1 MKAFLLLLSLSL
13 SLWSAEIDT
22 KLYEG
27 NNTKSYLE
35 EIAKRIETEQKPDQN
50 ITKEDTERIATER
63 MILGTLSNMLSF
75 TLQVDSLPDSL
86 LPDDQ
91 NISSENYLSYL
102 NALTD
107 MYTKIDTLKKEQ
119 SAMQSKRHYL
129 RQSINDIT
137 VEDKKNL
144 LLYQLQYAF
153 YKLKGNHQAETIK
166 AYEALLKK
174 GEERFKQKLKQ
185 VTFDIPALE
194 KKLTQINKQFS
205 PIEQEAVALKLAK
218 ERELIVRTTISDTLS
233 KKFLANDMDMMS
245 LVTTKIDLTLML
257 SLAYLQKNETQ
268 KALDLFNADTEI
280 LHTLT
285 PDLMNYYTDKR
296 AILMIVFKEVA
307 GNVALALS
315 NVGQSAE
322 SIYDFTYSKLTEAL
336 FVFNEK
342 GISILDILKVI
353 LIIILGF
360 MIAAF
365 YKRKIVSLATQREKI
380 SLSSAKAISN
390 AGYYILV
397 LITLLIAL
405 KSIGLDLSNLG
416 LVAGALSIGIGF
428 GLQTVVSNLA
438 AGIILM
444 FERTV
449 RLGDYIEISD
459 TIRGTVSD
467 MKMRST
473 TVTTND
479 NIDVVIPNSSFIQNN
494 VINWT
499 LENDIRRIHIPFSVA
514 YGTSNDKVEKVIL
527 EELKNSNINYV
538 KKNAK
543 YPTLIWMTAMGSSS
557 VDYEL
562 VVWVRGLSTLKPSGT
577 KSDFLKFIYATL
589 NKHHIEIPFPQ
600 MDLHVKRNESK
611 KEQNESQNEEKVETE
626 PGSV

>member
-1 MKAFLLLLSLSL
+1 MKSFLLLLSLSL

-22 KLYEG
+22 KLYDG
-27 NNTKSYLE
+27 NDTKSYYE
-35 EIAKRIETEQKPDQN
+35 EMAKRIETEQKPDQN
-50 ITKEDTERIATER
+50 QTKEDIERISTER
-63 MILGTLSNMLSF
+63 MILGNLTNMLSF
-75 TLQVDSLPDSL
+75 TLKVDPLPDSL
-86 LPDDQ
+86 LPD
-91 NISSENYLSYL
+91 NKKISSENYLSYL
-102 NALTD
+102 NALTE
-107 MYTKIDTLKKEQ
+107 MYAKIDTLKKEQ
-119 SAMQSKRHYL
+119 TAMQTKRHSL
-129 RQSINDIT
+129 KQSINDIT

-144 LLYQLQYAF
+144 RLYQLQYAF
-153 YKLKGNHQAETIK
+153 YKLKGNNQAETIK
-166 AYEALLKK
+166 AYETLIQK

-185 VTFDIPALE
+185 VTFNIPALE
-194 KKLTQINKQFS
+194 KKLDEINKQFS
-205 PIEQEAVALKLAK
+205 PVEQEAVALKLAK
-218 ERELIVRTTISDTLS
+218 EREMIVRETISDAL
-233 KKFLANDMDMMS
+233 KKKLLTNDMDMMS
-245 LVTTKIDLTLML
+245 QVTTKIDQTLIL
-257 SLAYLQKNETQ
+257 SLAYLQKNQTQ
-268 KALDLFNADTEI
+268 KALDLFNADTEE
-280 LHTLT
+280 LQKLT
-285 PDLMNYYTDKR
+285 PDLIKYYTDKR
-296 AILMIVFKEVA
+296 TILKIVFKDVV

-322 SIYDFTYSKLTEAL
+322 SIYDFTYSKLTEPL

-365 YKRKIVSLATQREKI
+365 YKRKIIGLATQREKI

-397 LITLLIAL
+397 FITLLVAL
-405 KSIGLDLSNLG
+405 KSVGLDLSNLG

-527 EELKNSNINYV
+527 EELRNSGISYV

-562 VVWVRGLSTLKPSGT
+562 VVWIRGQSTLKPSGT

-589 NKHHIEIPFPQ
+589 IKHNIEIPFPQ
-600 MDLHVKRNESK
+600 LDLHVKRNESK
-611 KEQNESQNEEKVETE
+611 KEEDEEME
-626 PGSV
+626 PKTL

>member
-1 MKAFLLLLSLSL
+1 MKSFLLLLSLSL

-22 KLYEG
+22 KLYDG
-27 NNTKSYLE
+27 NDTKSYYE

-50 ITKEDTERIATER
+50 QTKEDIERISTER
-63 MILGTLSNMLSF
+63 MILGNLTNMLSF
-75 TLQVDSLPDSL
+75 TLKVDPLPDSL
-86 LPDDQ
+86 LPD
-91 NISSENYLSYL
+91 NKKISSENYLSYL
-102 NALTD
+102 NALTE
-107 MYTKIDTLKKEQ
+107 MYAKIDTLKKEQ
-119 SAMQSKRHYL
+119 TAMQTKRHSL
-129 RQSINDIT
+129 KQSINDIT

-144 LLYQLQYAF
+144 RLYQLQYAF
-153 YKLKGNHQAETIK
+153 YKLKGNNQAETIK
-166 AYEALLKK
+166 AYETLIQK

-185 VTFDIPALE
+185 VTFNIPALE
-194 KKLTQINKQFS
+194 KKLDEINKQFS
-205 PIEQEAVALKLAK
+205 PVEQEAVALKLAK
-218 ERELIVRTTISDTLS
+218 EREMIVRETISDAL
-233 KKFLANDMDMMS
+233 KKKLLTNDMDMMS
-245 LVTTKIDLTLML
+245 QVTTKIDQTLIL
-257 SLAYLQKNETQ
+257 SLAYLQKNQTQ
-268 KALDLFNADTEI
+268 KALDLFNADTEE
-280 LHTLT
+280 LQKLT
-285 PDLMNYYTDKR
+285 PDLIKYYTDKR
-296 AILMIVFKEVA
+296 TILKIVFKDVV

-322 SIYDFTYSKLTEAL
+322 SIYDFTYSKLTEPL

-365 YKRKIVSLATQREKI
+365 YKRKIIGLATQREKI

-397 LITLLIAL
+397 FITLLVAL
-405 KSIGLDLSNLG
+405 KSVGLDLSNLG

-527 EELKNSNINYV
+527 EELRNSGISYV

-562 VVWVRGLSTLKPSGT
+562 VVWIRGQSTLKPSGT

-589 NKHHIEIPFPQ
+589 IKHNIEIPFPQ
-600 MDLHVKRNESK
+600 LDLHVKRNESK
-611 KEQNESQNEEKVETE
+611 KEEDEEME
-626 PGSV
+626 PKTL

>member
-1 MKAFLLLLSLSL
+1 MKSFLLLLSLSL

-22 KLYEG
+22 KLYDG

-35 EIAKRIETEQKPDQN
+35 EIEKRIETEQKSDQN
-50 ITKEDTERIATER
+50 LTKADTERIATER

-75 TLQVDSLPDSL
+75 TLQVDPLPDSL

-107 MYTKIDTLKKEQ
+107 MYAKIDTLKEEQ

-166 AYEALLKK
+166 AYETLLNK

-218 ERELIVRTTISDTLS
+218 ERELIVRETISDTLS

-245 LVTTKIDLTLML
+245 LVTTKIDLSLML
-257 SLAYLQKNETQ
+257 ALAYLQKDDTQ
-268 KALDLFNADTEI
+268 KALDLFNADTEV
-280 LHTLT
+280 LQTLT

-296 AILMIVFKEVA
+296 TILKIVFQDVV

-322 SIYDFTYSKLTEAL
+322 SIYAFTYSKLTEAL

-397 LITLLIAL
+397 FITLLVAL

-527 EELKNSNINYV
+527 EELKNSSINYV
-538 KKNAK
+538 KKNSK

-562 VVWVRGLSTLKPSGT
+562 VVWVRGQSTLKPSGT

-600 MDLHVKRNESK
+600 MDLHVKHNESK
-611 KEQNESQNEEKVETE
+611 KEEPE
-626 PGSV
+626 PGTL

>member
-1 MKAFLLLLSLSL
+1 MKSFILLFFICV
-13 SLWSAEIDT
+13 SLWSADIDT
-22 KLYEG
+22 RLYEG
-27 NNTKSYLE
+27 NNTISYHE
-35 EIAKRIETEQKPDQN
+35 EIAKRIETEQKSDQN
-50 ITKEDTERIATER
+50 KTKEDTERIATER
-63 MILGTLSNMLSF
+63 MVLGKLTHMLSF
-75 TLQVDSLPDSL
+75 ALKVDPMPDSL
-86 LPDDQ
+86 LPDDK
-91 NISSENYLSYL
+91 NISTENYLSYL

-107 MYTKIDTLKKEQ
+107 TYAKIDTLKKEQ

-129 RQSINDIT
+129 KKSINDIT

-153 YKLKGNHQAETIK
+153 YKLKGNNQAQTIK
-166 AYEALLKK
+166 AYETLLNK

-185 VTFDIPALE
+185 VTFNIPVLE
-194 KKLTQINKQFS
+194 KKLTEINTKFS

-218 ERELIVRTTISDTLS
+218 ERELIVRETISDTLS

-245 LVTTKIDLTLML
+245 LITTKIDHTLML
-257 SLAYLQKNETQ
+257 SLAYLQKKETQ
-268 KALDLFNADTEI
+268 KALDLFNADTED
-280 LHTLT
+280 LQTLT
-285 PDLMNYYTDKR
+285 PDLINHYTYKR
-296 AILMIVFKEVA
+296 TILKTVFIEVA

-315 NVGQSAE
+315 NVEQSAE
-322 SIYDFTYSKLTEAL
+322 SIYDFAYSKLTEAL

-353 LIIILGF
+353 LIIIFGF

-365 YKRKIVSLATQREKI
+365 YKRKIINLATQREKI
-380 SLSSAKAISN
+380 SISSAKAISN

-397 LITLLIAL
+397 FITLLFAL

-527 EELKNSNINYV
+527 EELRNSTINYV

-543 YPTLIWMTAMGSSS
+543 YPTVIWMTAMGSSS

-562 VVWVRGLSTLKPSGT
+562 IVWVRGQSTLKPMGT

-600 MDLHVKRNESK
+600 LDLHVKQNESK
-611 KEQNESQNEEKVETE
+611 KEEME
-626 PGSV
+626 PKTL

>member
-1 MKAFLLLLSLSL
+1 MKSFLLLLSISIF
-13 SLWSAEIDT
+13 LWSAEIDT

-27 NNTKSYLE
+27 NNTISYHE
-35 EIAKRIETEQKPDQN
+35 EIAKRIETEQKSDQN
-50 ITKEDTERIATER
+50 RTKEDTERIATER
-63 MILGTLSNMLSF
+63 MILGKLANMLSF
-75 TLQVDSLPDSL
+75 SLKVDPMPDSL
-86 LPDDQ
+86 LPDDK
-91 NISSENYLSYL
+91 NISTENYLSYL

-107 MYTKIDTLKKEQ
+107 TYAKIDTLKKEQ

-129 RQSINDIT
+129 KKSINDIT

-153 YKLKGNHQAETIK
+153 YKLKGDKQEQTIK
-166 AYEALLKK
+166 AYETLIHK

-185 VTFDIPALE
+185 VTFNIPVLE
-194 KKLTQINKQFS
+194 KNLAEINAKFP
-205 PIEQEAVALKLAK
+205 PIKQEAVALKLAK
-218 ERELIVRTTISDTLS
+218 ERELIVRETISATLS
-233 KKFLANDMDMMS
+233 KKFLSNEMDMMS
-245 LVTTKIDLTLML
+245 LITTKIDQTLML
-257 SLAYLQKNETQ
+257 SLAYLQKNENK
-268 KALDLFNADTEI
+268 KALDLFTADTEE
-280 LHTLT
+280 LQTLT
-285 PDLMNYYTDKR
+285 PDLIHHYTNKR
-296 AILMIVFKEVA
+296 TILKIVFEDVV

-315 NVGQSAE
+315 NVEQSVG
-322 SIYDFTYSKLTEAL
+322 SIYDFTYGKLTETL

-342 GISILDILKVI
+342 GISMLDILKVI
-353 LIIILGF
+353 LIIIFGF

-365 YKRKIVSLATQREKI
+365 YKRKIINLATQREKI
-380 SLSSAKAISN
+380 SISSAKAISN

-397 LITLLIAL
+397 FITLLIAL

-428 GLQTVVSNLA
+428 GLQTLVSNFA

-444 FERTV
+444 FERTI

-467 MKMRST
+467 MRMRST

-499 LENDIRRIHIPFSVA
+499 LEDDIRRIHIPFSVA
-514 YGTSNDKVEKVIL
+514 YGTKNDKVEEVIM
-527 EELKNSNINYV
+527 EELKNTTINYV
-538 KKNAK
+538 KNSAK
-543 YPTLIWMTAMGSSS
+543 YPTVIWMTAMGSSS

-562 VVWVRGLSTLKPSGT
+562 IVWVRGLSTLRPSGT

-600 MDLHVKRNESK
+600 LDLHVKQNGAK
-611 KEQNESQNEEKVETE
+611 KEETE
-626 PGSV
+626 PRTV

>member
-1 MKAFLLLLSLSL
+1 MKSFLLLLSLSL
-13 SLWSAEIDT
+13 SLCSAEIDT
-22 KLYEG
+22 KLYDG
-27 NNTKSYLE
+27 NNTINYYK
-35 EIAKRIETEQKPDQN
+35 EIAKRIETAQTSEQNQ
-50 ITKEDTERIATER
+50 TKEDTERIATER
-63 MILGTLSNMLSF
+63 MILGKLENMLSF
-75 TLQVDSLPDSL
+75 TLKVDPMPDSL
-86 LPDDQ
+86 LPDDE
-91 NISSENYLSYL
+91 NISSENYESYL

-107 MYTKIDTLKKEQ
+107 MYATIDTLKKEQ

-129 RQSINDIT
+129 KKSINDIT
-137 VEDKKNL
+137 VEDKRNL

-153 YKLKGNHQAETIK
+153 YKLKGDHQKQTIQ
-166 AYEALLKK
+166 AYEKLLIQ
-174 GEERFKQKLKQ
+174 GEERFKQKLDQ
-185 VTFDIPALE
+185 VIFDIPALE
-194 KKLTQINKQFS
+194 KKLTRINAKFS
-205 PIEQEAVALKLAK
+205 PVEQEAVALKLSK
-218 ERELIVRTTISDTLS
+218 ERELIVRETISDALS
-233 KKFLANDMDMMS
+233 KKFLRNDMDMMS
-245 LVTTKIDLTLML
+245 LITTKIDQTLML
-257 SLAYLQKNETQ
+257 SLAYLQKKETQ
-268 KALDLFNADTEI
+268 KALDLFNSDTEA
-280 LHTLT
+280 LQRLT
-285 PDLMNYYTDKR
+285 PDLIDYYTIKR
-296 AILMIVFKEVA
+296 TILKTVFQEVA

-315 NVGQSAE
+315 NVEQSAE
-322 SIYDFTYSKLTEAL
+322 SIYDFTYGKLTEAL
-336 FVFNEK
+336 FVFNER
-342 GISILDILKVI
+342 GISTLDILKVI
-353 LIIILGF
+353 LIIIFGF

-365 YKRKIVSLATQREKI
+365 YKRKILNLATQREKI
-380 SLSSAKAISN
+380 SISSAKAISN

-397 LITLLIAL
+397 FITLLFAL

-428 GLQTVVSNLA
+428 GLQTLVSNFA

-444 FERTV
+444 FERTI

-467 MKMRST
+467 MRMRST

-527 EELKNSNINYV
+527 EELRSSDINYV

-562 VVWVRGLSTLKPSGT
+562 IVWVRGQSTLKPSGT

-600 MDLHVKRNESK
+600 MDLHIKNKESQK
-611 KEQNESQNEEKVETE
+611 KQNEFTKEETE
-626 PGSV
+626 PKTL

>member
-1 MKAFLLLLSLSL
+1 MRSFILFFFISI

-27 NNTKSYLE
+27 NNTISYHE
-35 EIAKRIETEQKPDQN
+35 EIVKLIDKEQQALDQN
-50 ITKEDTERIATER
+50 KTKEDIERIATER
-63 MILGTLSNMLSF
+63 MILGKLANMLSF
-75 TLQVDSLPDSL
+75 TLKVSPMPDSL

-91 NISSENYLSYL
+91 NISTENYFSYL

-107 MYTKIDTLKKEQ
+107 TYAKIDTLKKEQ
-119 SAMQSKRHYL
+119 SSMQSKRHYL
-129 RQSINDIT
+129 KKSINDIT

-153 YKLKGNHQAETIK
+153 YKLKGNNRAQIIQ
-166 AYEALLKK
+166 AYETLINK

-185 VTFDIPALE
+185 VTFNIPALE
-194 KKLTQINKQFS
+194 QKLTDINTKFPS
-205 PIEQEAVALKLAK
+205 IEQEAVALNLAK
-218 ERELIVRTTISDTLS
+218 ERELIHRESISETLS
-233 KKFLANDMDMMS
+233 KKFLFNDMDMMS
-245 LVTTKIDLTLML
+245 LLTTKIDQTLML
-257 SLAYLQKNETQ
+257 SLAYLQKKETQ
-268 KALDLFNADTEI
+268 KKALTLFNASKEDLAMLTQDLIDHYTYKRTI
-280 LHTLT
+280 LNTL
-285 PDLMNYYTDKR
+285 
-296 AILMIVFKEVA
+296 FKDVA

-315 NVGQSAE
+315 NVEQSAE
-322 SIYDFTYSKLTEAL
+322 SLYDYTYNKLTEPL
-336 FVFNEK
+336 FVFNER
-342 GISILDILKVI
+342 GISIMDILKVLLI
-353 LIIILGF
+353 LIFGF
-360 MIAAF
+360 MLAAF
-365 YKRKIVSLATQREKI
+365 YKRKIIGFATKREKI
-380 SLSSAKAISN
+380 SLSSAKAISS

-444 FERTV
+444 FERTI

-473 TVTTND
+473 TITTND

-499 LENDIRRIHIPFSVA
+499 LENDIRRMHIPFSVA
-514 YGTSNDKVEKVIL
+514 YGTSNEKVEEVIM
-527 EELKNSNINYV
+527 EELKNTTINYV
-538 KKNAK
+538 KNSSK
-543 YPTLIWMTAMGSSS
+543 YPTVIWMTAMGSSS

-562 VVWVRGLSTLKPSGT
+562 VVWVRGKSTIKPSGT
-577 KSDFLKFIYATL
+577 KSDFLKFIYHTL

-600 MDLHVKRNESK
+600 LDLHVKKTQVK
-611 KEQNESQNEEKVETE
+611 KEDTDPQIV
-626 PGSV
+626 

>member
-1 MKAFLLLLSLSL
+1 MKSFLLLLLLSISLS
-13 SLWSAEIDT
+13 SAEIDT

-27 NNTKSYLE
+27 NNTISYHE
-35 EIAKRIETEQKPDQN
+35 EIAKLIETEQKSDQN
-50 ITKEDTERIATER
+50 KTKEDTERITTER
-63 MILGTLSNMLSF
+63 MILGKLANMLSF
-75 TLQVDSLPDSL
+75 TLKVDPMPDAL
-86 LPDDQ
+86 FPDDKD
-91 NISSENYLSYL
+91 ISTENYLSYL

-107 MYTKIDTLKKEQ
+107 TYAKIDTLKKEQ

-129 RQSINDIT
+129 KKSINDIT

-153 YKLKGNHQAETIK
+153 YKLKGDHQAQTIK
-166 AYEALLKK
+166 AYETLLNK

-185 VTFDIPALE
+185 VTFNISELE
-194 KKLTQINKQFS
+194 QKLAAINTKFS

-218 ERELIVRTTISDTLS
+218 ERELIVRETISDTLNQKLLS
-233 KKFLANDMDMMS
+233 NDMDMMS
-245 LVTTKIDLTLML
+245 LITTKIDQTLML
-257 SLAYLQKNETQ
+257 SLAYLQKKETQ
-268 KALDLFNADTEI
+268 KALDLFANTENLQI
-280 LHTLT
+280 LT
-285 PDLMNYYTDKR
+285 PDLMNHYTYKR
-296 AILMIVFKEVA
+296 TILKPVFQEVA

-315 NVGQSAE
+315 NVEQSAE
-322 SIYDFTYSKLTEAL
+322 SIYDFTYNKLTEAL

-342 GISILDILKVI
+342 GISMLDILKVI
-353 LIIILGF
+353 LIIIIGF

-365 YKRKIVSLATQREKI
+365 YKRKIISLATQREKI
-380 SLSSAKAISN
+380 SISSAKALSN

-397 LITLLIAL
+397 FITLLFAL
-405 KSIGLDLSNLG
+405 KSIGLNLSNLG

-514 YGTSNDKVEKVIL
+514 YGTSNDKVEEVIMK
-527 EELKNSNINYV
+527 ELKNSTINYV
-538 KKNAK
+538 KNASK

-562 VVWVRGLSTLKPSGT
+562 VVWIRGQSTLKPAGT

-600 MDLHVKRNESK
+600 LDLHVKNNGTK
-611 KEQNESQNEEKVETE
+611 KVETE
-626 PGSV
+626 PKTV

>member
-1 MKAFLLLLSLSL
+1 MKSFLLLLFLSV

-27 NNTKSYLE
+27 NNTISYHE
-35 EIAKRIETEQKPDQN
+35 EIAKRIETEQKSDQN
-50 ITKEDTERIATER
+50 TTKEDTERVATER
-63 MILGTLSNMLSF
+63 MILGKLANMLSF
-75 TLQVDSLPDSL
+75 TLKVDPMPDSL
-86 LPDDQ
+86 LPDDKD
-91 NISSENYLSYL
+91 ISTENYFSYL

-107 MYTKIDTLKKEQ
+107 TYAKIDTLKKEQ

-129 RQSINDIT
+129 RTSINDIT
-137 VEDKKNL
+137 VVDKKNL

-153 YKLKGNHQAETIK
+153 YKLKGNNQAQTIK
-166 AYEALLKK
+166 AYETLLNK

-194 KKLTQINKQFS
+194 QKLIQINTKFS
-205 PIEQEAVALKLAK
+205 PLKQEAVALKLAK
-218 ERELIVRTTISDTLS
+218 ERELIVRETISDTLS
-233 KKFLANDMDMMS
+233 KKFLSNDMDMMS
-245 LVTTKIDLTLML
+245 LITTKIDQTLML

-268 KALDLFNADTEI
+268 KALDLFADTENLQI
-280 LHTLT
+280 LT
-285 PDLMNYYTDKR
+285 PDLMNHYTYKR
-296 AILMIVFKEVA
+296 IILKTVFKEVA

-315 NVGQSAE
+315 SVEQSAE

-365 YKRKIVSLATQREKI
+365 YKRKIINLATQREKI
-380 SLSSAKAISN
+380 SISSAKALSN

-397 LITLLIAL
+397 FITLLFAL
-405 KSIGLDLSNLG
+405 KSIGLNLSNLG

-527 EELKNSNINYV
+527 EELRNSSINYV

-543 YPTLIWMTAMGSSS
+543 YPTVIWMTAMGSSS

-562 VVWVRGLSTLKPSGT
+562 IVWVRGQSTLRPSGT

-600 MDLHVKRNESK
+600 LDLHVKQNESK
-611 KEQNESQNEEKVETE
+611 KEETE
-626 PGSV
+626 LGTD